1 MMTVGIAIG
10 VLAMTLINTMLMV
23 LYGGRNKVNNEL
35 VNDLLIR
42 KAVAAERIASALE
55 VKQITEGDA

>member
-23 LYGGRNKVNNEL
+23 LYGGRNTVNNEL